1 MGLLENLDES
11 IEALMP
17 PEQAQIRR
25 ENRMADDAKRVQL
38 RKLIV
43 IECAYSIE
51 YSTAAIRSQFGSPT
65 DIEAAIEHLQ
75 AALKAARELDK

>member
-17 PEQAQIRR
+17 PEDARKRR

-38 RKLIV
+38 RKIV
-43 IECAYSIE
+43 IQECAESIE
-51 YSTAAIRSQFGSPT
+51 YSSLAIRSQFGSPT